1 MNEFI
6 MNSLN
11 LVQFWLYANLT
22 LYIIAFALA
31 LFINFNFNAIMV
43 GIIYLV
49 PLIPF
54 GVNSE
59 NAIRFLIVSFH
70 NTVFG
75 IIELVI
81 FTITIRREDITFDKE
96 FIKQLFGHTL
106 PIAVALIG
114 LSFIARATTAPLPIW
129 EFIAITFSFI
139 LGAILRVLAVYQIV
153 AVAFKFDIAFREKQ
167 QLKTDQLYSYLRHPS
182 YAAMMIV
189 IFAYALATHNLVL
202 GVLGMISGW
211 FGFHY
216 RIIYEDKALEGQFGQ
231 EYKDYKA
238 KTGTWFPK
246 LF

>member
-6 MNSLN
+6 TNSLN
-11 LVQFWLYANLT
+11 LAQLWLYANLA
-22 LYIIAFALA
+22 LYIAVFTMAL
-31 LFINFNFNAIMV
+31 LINFNFNAIMV

-59 NAIRFLIVSFH
+59 NVIRFLIVSFH

-81 FTITIRREDITFDKE
+81 FTITIRKEDITFDKE
-96 FIKQLFGHTL
+96 FIKQLVGHTL
-106 PIAVALIG
+106 PIAIALIG
-114 LSFIARATTAPLPIW
+114 LSFVARSTIAPLHTW
-129 EFIAITFSFI
+129 KFIAIAFSFI
-139 LGAILRVLAVYQIV
+139 LGAILRVLAVYQIGV
-153 AVAFKFDIAFREKQ
+153 VAFKFDIAFREKQ
-167 QLKTDQLYSYLRHPS
+167 RLKTDQLYRYLRHPS

-189 IFAYALATHNLVL
+189 IFAYALASHNLVL
-202 GVLGMISGW
+202 GALGMISGW

-231 EYKDYKA
+231 EYIDYKA